1 MSAGAITHLV
11 ILGLPFGILFLVV
24 RHFLI
29 RSKVLRAMSANSV
42 DEQALAAINK
52 ALIAVNEQCHTYTFT
67 AEQAATFLFHG
78 KPFWLILGNVGA
90 IGPGKFGPTWSTKKC
105 LYALADAQ
113 QSEWMKENSRVF
125 TSVHVGNPYSVFW
138 SRFSSLAASRVFK

>member
-1 MSAGAITHLV
+1 MFASAIVHLMY
-11 ILGLPFGILFLVV
+11 LGIFFGSVFLVT

-42 DEQALAAINK
+42 DEQALAAINN

-67 AEQAATFLFHG
+67 VEQAATFLFHG

-90 IGPGKFGPTWSTKKC
+90 ISPGKFGLTWHTNLSF
-105 LYALADAQ
+105 YALADAQ
-113 QSEWMKENSRVF
+113 QSEWMKENSGVF

-138 SRFSSLAASRVFK
+138 TKFSALATSRVFK